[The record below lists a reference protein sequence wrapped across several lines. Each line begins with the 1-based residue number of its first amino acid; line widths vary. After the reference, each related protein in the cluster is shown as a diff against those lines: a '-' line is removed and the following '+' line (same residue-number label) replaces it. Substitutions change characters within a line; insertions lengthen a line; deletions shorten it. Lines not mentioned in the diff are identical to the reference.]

1 MYMAKFEVHMNTK
14 YKIQAFVNPA
24 ENILYDPAYN
34 IYECFLV
41 LLNILYIWNFFVY
54 QSFSIIASIFKL
66 AFRMR
71 SMQTN
76 GASKNRDYWSS
87 ALCI

>member
-41 LLNILYIWNFFVY
+41 LLNILYIWNFFV
-54 QSFSIIASIFKL
+54 
-66 AFRMR
+66 
-71 SMQTN
+71 
-76 GASKNRDYWSS
+76 
-87 ALCI
+87 